1 MLTLIVANGEL
12 TGTTGLSNLVAR
24 ADLILAVD
32 GGANH
37 CRRLGIVPD
46 ALIGDL
52 DSITPTVLEEFRE
65 KAVAIHRH
73 PPRKDA
79 TDLELALD
87 LAMARGAQEVFLLA
101 GLGGRWDMSLANLLL
116 AAGEKYKT
124 LNFTVLGPDC
134 VMHILHPGE
143 PYSLGGVTGQT
154 VSLLPLQGD
163 VHGLTLRGF
172 EYPLKDATL
181 CFGSTRG
188 VSNVLLD
195 PAATIQLRSGV
206 LLCIRLDPL

>member
-65 KAVAIHRH
+65 KAVAIHA
-73 PPRKDA
+73 P
-79 TDLELALD
+79 
-87 LAMARGAQEVFLLA
+87 Q
-101 GLGGRWDMSLANLLL
+101 
-116 AAGEKYKT
+116 
-124 LNFTVLGPDC
+124 
-134 VMHILHPGE
+134 
-143 PYSLGGVTGQT
+143 
-154 VSLLPLQGD
+154 
-163 VHGLTLRGF
+163 
-172 EYPLKDATL
+172 
-181 CFGSTRG
+181 
-188 VSNVLLD
+188 
-195 PAATIQLRSGV
+195 
-206 LLCIRLDPL
+206 